1 MYRLPAVVM
10 LFLLLS
16 ATSLMGGDVMSFKIT
31 SSDFKD
37 GEVIPK
43 MFSCD
48 GDDISPE
55 LKWTGSP
62 EGTKSFALIVEDPD
76 APVGTFTHWIVY
88 DMPATFKELYRGFGN
103 DIDMKDG
110 IKEGVSDF
118 GFRGYGGPC
127 PPKGHGTHRY
137 IFVLKALDVDT
148 LGLPDSAKKSE
159 VKDAIKGHVL
169 GETKMTGVYQR

>member
-1 MYRLPAVVM
+1 MHRLEAVFLVV
-10 LFLLLS
+10 LLLS
-16 ATSLMGGDVMSFKIT
+16 ATYAKGGDVMSFRIT
-31 SSDFKD
+31 SSDFKE
-37 GEVIPK
+37 GETMPK

-48 GDDISPE
+48 GDDLSPE
-55 LKWTGSP
+55 LKWTDPP

-88 DMPATFKELYRGFGN
+88 DMPATFKELYRGIGN
-103 DIDMKDG
+103 DIDLKDG

-137 IFVLKALDVDT
+137 NFILRALDVAT
-148 LGLPDSAKKSE
+148 LGLPDSAKKNA
-159 VKDAIKGHVL
+159 VKEAMKGHVL
-169 GETKMTGVYQR
+169 GETRITGVYGR